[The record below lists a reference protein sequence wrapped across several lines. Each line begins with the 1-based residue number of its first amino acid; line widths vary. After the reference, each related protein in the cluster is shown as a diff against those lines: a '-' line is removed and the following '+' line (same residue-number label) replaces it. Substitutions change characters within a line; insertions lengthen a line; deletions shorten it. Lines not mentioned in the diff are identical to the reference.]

1 MIPDITYFILDYNP
15 DHRLLESGWLKE
27 CLLSI
32 LYNTDPSLSKTV
44 YTVSQ
49 GNSGEHEEYV
59 MRLCRYFNFHFIGMR
74 QNLGVS
80 RGINYCVQMSRSPVV
95 ALVTSDVVLTKGMD
109 TDLWR
114 KVTADDNVV
123 HATPMTQK
131 SDIPYQQCLVSEDY
145 GASIVKIPR
154 VADVSCIAF
163 ELTVNFWNMDLFNTI
178 GFFDERWIA
187 CYENLDFGLRSFMS
201 GGENIIS
208 GSSFAWHRHA
218 TCYKN
223 GLLKR
228 AYNNYMESGGIS
240 TDVDYNVY
248 HNILGRIWED
258 KWPNLNEVINI
269 YEPIEQNRDETRQL
283 LNHKFGHNLSLPY
296 RQDVIY

>member
-1 MIPDITYFILDYNP
+1 MIPDITYFVLDYNP
-15 DHRLLESGWLKE
+15 DHRLEEYKWLRE

-32 LYNTDPSLSKTV
+32 LYNTDKSLTKIV
-44 YTVSQ
+44 YVLSQ
-49 GNSGEHEEYV
+49 GNGKEHEKDLMELSRNFGFNLLC
-59 MRLCRYFNFHFIGMR
+59 MRE
-74 QNLGVS
+74 NLGVS
-80 RGINYCVQMSRSPVV
+80 RGINYCVGMARSPVV
-95 ALVTSDVVLTKGMD
+95 ALVTSDTIITKNMD
-109 TDLWR
+109 IDLYSR
-114 KVTADDNVV
+114 VIANDDVV

-218 TCYKN
+218 TCFKN

-228 AYNNYMESGGIS
+228 AYDSYMANGGIN
-240 TDVDYNVY
+240 TTVDYSVY

-296 RQDVIY
+296 RQDVIF